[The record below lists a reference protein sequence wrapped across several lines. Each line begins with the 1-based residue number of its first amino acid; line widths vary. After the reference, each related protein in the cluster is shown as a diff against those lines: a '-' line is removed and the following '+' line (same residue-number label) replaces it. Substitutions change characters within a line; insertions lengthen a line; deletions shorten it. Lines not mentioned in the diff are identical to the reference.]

1 MQFIFMYHVMLI
13 LDNCNHERLTNCREI
28 MRLSFNLKFY
38 ITVLMKLRKYINKS
52 HKEKGEQLSV

>member
-1 MQFIFMYHVMLI
+1 MYHVMLI

-28 MRLSFNLKFY
+28 MLLSFNLKFY